1 MASADSNSIPQRSG
15 WSSLLDLTPYH
26 WFVFI
31 ICCLAWDLDCMDQ
44 QLFVLARG
52 PAVMELYGKPEGMEA
67 NKIADNVK
75 LYATYSTSIFLI
87 GWAIGGLGFGVMG
100 DRKGRVK
107 TLMTTILIYSVFT
120 GLSSFSIGI
129 YDFMFYRFLTG
140 MGVGGVFGVAVSLLA
155 ETVPPHARPFALGLL
170 QASSVFGNCAAA
182 LISIYLGSL
191 QQAKFFEGMMFLGF
205 NVTPWRIM
213 FIIGVIPAILTVLI
227 QGRLK
232 EPAKWLEAKARGVKA
247 GSFAELF
254 GQKPWGKHAML
265 GLLLAFAGVV
275 GLWGIGFFAV
285 DLTGT
290 VFTKQ
295 FEKDAIELGKTGD
308 DLKAYVAGNRAFW
321 GGITSL
327 VQNMGA
333 FFGIYGF
340 TWLTSYLGRR
350 TTFALFFV
358 AAALSTA
365 MVFMKLTEFNQ
376 IFWMVPIMGFC
387 QLALFGGYA
396 IYFPELFP
404 TNLRSTGISFCYNF
418 GRLVAAGGP
427 VVLGMLTTIVFT
439 REKGFEEPFRYA
451 GFAMCSVF
459 LLGLIALPFLP
470 ETKGKP
476 LPE

>member
-1 MASADSNSIPQRSG
+1 
-15 WSSLLDLTPYH
+15 
-26 WFVFI
+26 
-31 ICCLAWDLDCMDQ
+31 
-44 QLFVLARG
+44 
-52 PAVMELYGKPEGMEA
+52 
-67 NKIADNVK
+67 
-75 LYATYSTSIFLI
+75 
-87 GWAIGGLGFGVMG
+87 
-100 DRKGRVK
+100 
-107 TLMTTILIYSVFT
+107 
-120 GLSSFSIGI
+120 
-129 YDFMFYRFLTG
+129 
-140 MGVGGVFGVAVSLLA
+140 
-155 ETVPPHARPFALGLL
+155 
-170 QASSVFGNCAAA
+170 
-182 LISIYLGSL
+182 
-191 QQAKFFEGMMFLGF
+191 
-205 NVTPWRIM
+205 M

-232 EPAKWLEAKARGVKA
+232 EPAKWLEAKASGVKA

-254 GQKPWGKHAML
+254 GQQPWGKHAML

-308 DLKAYVAGNRAFW
+308 DIKSYVAGNRAFW

-350 TTFALFFV
+350 TTFALFFI